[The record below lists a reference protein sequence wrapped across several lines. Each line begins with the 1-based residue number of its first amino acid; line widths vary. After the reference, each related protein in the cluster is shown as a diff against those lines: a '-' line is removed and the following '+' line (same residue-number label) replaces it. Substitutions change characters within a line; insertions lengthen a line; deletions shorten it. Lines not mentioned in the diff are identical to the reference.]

1 MLIYLIKTCL
11 LKLLQ
16 KIKNAEHKTSLYQYS
31 TFNQI
36 TNSFLIIIDNWE
48 QVDARVISTNWPGA
62 LISKTSVYSKYVLI
76 HKLCDSFACFTD
88 VSVKEIASQQQIDD
102 VPGTSSSSL
111 TSKLHK
117 RFLKKKG
124 TQKSAGKKKETKKN
138 EIGSRSTLKWTTTHL
153 YLWRGRKVANVFR
166 FESTPGLVAEVTPL
180 CIVAYLP
187 QMTQEDHGLLQIP
200 VSPRESLKN
209 YSQFCAR
216 SSLFF
221 VLVTNT
227 KSAIR
232 CVAGRGSVGPMEW
245 VLRFGNISHYFTPNW
260 LVFVSLYR

>member
-76 HKLCDSFACFTD
+76 HKLCDNFTCFSD
-88 VSVKEIASQQQIDD
+88 VSVKEIASQPAAQQQIDD
-102 VPGTSSSSL
+102 VPGSSRSSWK
-111 TSKLHK
+111 SKLRK
-117 RFLKKKG
+117 SFRKKKG

-138 EIGSRSTLKWTTTHL
+138 EIGSRSTLKWITTHSCIFGGAGKL
-153 YLWRGRKVANVFR
+153 QTLSVSKVHLVWWLRSHLCASLLICLKWLKRIMACYKFQFHPGNLWKTILNSALGQVCFSFLWRTRSQQFAVLQVGEVWDPWNGFCFLAIFR
-166 FESTPGLVAEVTPL
+166 IT
-180 CIVAYLP
+180 
-187 QMTQEDHGLLQIP
+187 LLQID
-200 VSPRESLKN
+200 
-209 YSQFCAR
+209 
-216 SSLFF
+216 
-221 VLVTNT
+221 
-227 KSAIR
+227 
-232 CVAGRGSVGPMEW
+232 
-245 VLRFGNISHYFTPNW
+245 
-260 LVFVSLYR
+260 

>member
-1 MLIYLIKTCL
+1 VEG
-11 LKLLQ
+11 Q
-16 KIKNAEHKTSLYQYS
+16 ES
-31 TFNQI
+31 T
-36 TNSFLIIIDNWE
+36 
-48 QVDARVISTNWPGA
+48 PG
-62 LISKTSVYSKYVLI
+62 LV
-76 HKLCDSFACFTD
+76 AC
-88 VSVKEIASQQQIDD
+88 
-102 VPGTSSSSL
+102 
-111 TSKLHK
+111 
-117 RFLKKKG
+117 
-124 TQKSAGKKKETKKN
+124 
-138 EIGSRSTLKWTTTHL
+138 
-153 YLWRGRKVANVFR
+153 
-166 FESTPGLVAEVTPL
+166 ESTPGLVAEVTPL

-245 VLRFGNISHYFTPNW
+245 ILLFGNISHYFTPN
-260 LVFVSLYR
+260 